1 MKSKLN
7 LFILLVISVVA
18 LFYNFDNCLAG
29 DINGGG
35 ANGGAGS
42 LSNYDKG
49 GFHDT
54 DDIGVRMT
62 VYSESGRR
70 VSDSVD
76 IVFSETTKKRLVGY
90 KKPYTTKTNVY
101 ISKVDY
107 IAGYSSSWTE
117 TDLNSVLIFVNNKY
131 ETCADAQC
139 NSKSIPPYLL
149 RENAKYFD
157 SVKSDW
163 ENDTSMIKVMNSLN
177 LCSIGGYTCNDNEH
191 YYAILEPTMY
201 VIIGNYPY
209 YGTAYELAYISMKN
223 SGTSMNDNAYNLG
236 KHINNTLPRTLTIH
250 GEESYANFYKNIK
263 INDFCSDSTTC
274 LSYSSNNKMTKNTI
288 LTKGVGIS
296 VYDWTEPV
304 RTVIPPSK
312 EDITCNV
319 ISNINSC
326 GNSEIKEDTRKEC
339 IVNNEVYSYVSGCN
353 LYCSDE
359 ITSNFSGVYNT
370 FIGNNKL
377 KAIKSGTY
385 LSMAGNSQITIKK
398 TCYQSQSTNECSDVS
413 QAFGVKLNSDYKN
426 NDIYLNVDGYRYSL
440 NGTPSITNNGY
451 DSATITY
458 TYELNPTT
466 NKYISIEEM
475 KGIYSTVDSYK
486 VIDNGVA
493 KIITKKETYGNY
505 SYSLDISNTA
515 LNKYHSA
522 STNLTN
528 YKNATSA
535 EYNFENVITIN
546 KNGTAVDKYTTGDL
560 NYSCGYVKYDASSSC
575 ICAENQCCD
584 SITCEP
590 VECPPSSCVCTGPY
604 GCKNDG
610 KCTPLPEPTGNGETC
625 DPETST
631 CFPNI
636 VYRPISLVDPFPGI
650 DGTGRLP
657 GDNWNRVVKIDGK
670 YTSLVDF
677 YIKNNRGVSGYE
689 VYNKEPLYVI
699 ELDNT
704 KMKAIRTYNKSH
716 DYNDFEL
723 SCINGENCISDFLRG
738 RANGF
743 NINLI
748 SSGTCKNITNY
759 DFNSCL
765 E

>member
-1 MKSKLN
+1 MKKCVCGI
-7 LFILLVISVVA
+7 ILIVFLMFPFFGVYA
-18 LFYNFDNCLAG
+18 NEGADAG
-29 DINGGG
+29 STGGG
-35 ANGGAGS
+35 VTSSGCNGKDSCWPSVGKVNNSYKSFTGIRVTIFN
-42 LSNYDKG
+42 SNAQ
-49 GFHDT
+49 
-54 DDIGVRMT
+54 
-62 VYSESGRR
+62 R

-76 IVFSETTKKRLVGY
+76 ITINNVSTGINVKRTYINNTKIEH
-90 KKPYTTKTNVY
+90 
-101 ISKVDY
+101 ISSDSVTWVDGNLDDV
-107 IAGYSSSWTE
+107 ILFNFGNEKLDSWVDTLYNTALS
-117 TDLNSVLIFVNNKY
+117 TDLDSLDNKVFAKKLNWCMGNY
-131 ETCADAQC
+131 EQYC
-139 NSKSIPPYLL
+139 
-149 RENAKYFD
+149 
-157 SVKSDW
+157 SD
-163 ENDTSMIKVMNSLN
+163 DT
-177 LCSIGGYTCNDNEH
+177 
-191 YYAILEPTMY
+191 YYAVVEPTT
-201 VIIGNYPY
+201 VIRDGGTSGTLY
-209 YGTAYELAYISMKN
+209 YGTAYELAFGFYDKNWIINIIRKDLPNRIYLDQNLHPSFYSVAGLEKPYIVHN
-223 SGTSMNDNAYNLG
+223 
-236 KHINNTLPRTLTIH
+236 
-250 GEESYANFYKNIK
+250 
-263 INDFCSDSTTC
+263 
-274 LSYSSNNKMTKNTI
+274 
-288 LTKGVGIS
+288 
-296 VYDWTEPV
+296 VYDNNGRYSKNRILKGGIGIGVFDWSGKKPNL
-304 RTVIPPSK
+304 K
-312 EDITCNV
+312 EDLTCNV
-319 ISNINSC
+319 TANINSC

-339 IVNNEVYSYVSGCN
+339 IVNNYVYSYVSGCN

-398 TCYQSQSTNECSDVS
+398 TCYQSQTSNECPDAS
-413 QAFGVKLNSDYKN
+413 QSFRNKLNSDYKN